1 MSIEKR
7 MDEVETL
14 GGRSLDIER
23 TIKKQVRRRKMNYL
37 ERVLNIATQSDM
49 EYSTNS
55 EEEFAQ
61 LRENVQMFLINEM
74 MEL

>member
-1 MSIEKR
+1 MSVEKR

>member
-61 LRENVQMFLINEM
+61 LRINEM